1 MNIKTK
7 KKIYVFLGKLNNFPS
22 DAFYFIVV
30 PDDILR
36 KTLQQ
41 RNHA

>member
-7 KKIYVFLGKLNNFPS
+7 KTYVFLGKLNNFLS